1 MKYEK
6 ENENNEICVKTLEI
20 KEEDIDNDKET
31 DDILN
36 KLENLSRTSEDKSF
50 DSPIIF
56 NRTKTFYIG
65 YNTDSRNL
73 LYENFTMNDNNVLNN
88 DYIFKK
94 KTFKRENR
102 QKSLLNQTYC
112 FKKENKRLPNVKSK
126 SNIKNKKLSCF
137 HQEFQNMNIKK
148 NFSKLMRHNSNNI
161 FKHSNDIYNKKDN
174 DKILPSID
182 ENIAKNTM
190 INKKIENINIKLE
203 NIILLIKDMKFID
216 KKLKKKDYKKYINN
230 LKNKEINLDNI
241 LESIIELLDYILEM
255 LNSSQNYNIK
265 NDNKAGNEK
274 IILKLQK
281 ELKEKD
287 KEIGELLNRMNLEK
301 VKFENSFNST
311 NVEIINLRKQNKD
324 LNNKI
329 FNMEK
334 HISKLEANNGTLEEK
349 INKIILEKTKKT
361 MNSSNSTRSTFIL
374 NNISKIEPPSLDVT
388 YISQNKPINN
398 EQIKNNHKLNDKYN
412 LSRKINLYL
421 IDLLKEINNI
431 LIYYDTFINKECG
444 VIKNIQNVAKNLINF
459 MDINDLIEEK
469 KMKMIAN
476 EFKRNMDI
484 IFTKIEEYIKEVN
497 KKNNNSEVKHNSVI
511 KHSSTKV
518 TLKNE
523 KCNNNIKVNNN
534 NKDNSNKVKFRN
546 TNNLNMEKNLKNYN
560 CIYTNINIPK
570 RKRTKTINNSN
581 NKDSI

>member
-137 HQEFQNMNIKK
+137 HQEFQNINIKK

-334 HISKLEANNGTLEEK
+334 HISKLETNNGTLEEK

-497 KKNNNSEVKHNSVI
+497 KKKNSSEVKHNSVI

>member
-112 FKKENKRLPNVKSK
+112 FKKENKRLSNAKSK
-126 SNIKNKKLSCF
+126 SNIKNKELSCF

-287 KEIGELLNRMNLEK
+287 KEIGELLNKMNLEK

-311 NVEIINLRKQNKD
+311 NIEIINLRKQNKD

-444 VIKNIQNVAKNLINF
+444 VIKNNQNVAKNLINF

-497 KKNNNSEVKHNSVI
+497 KKKNSSEVKHNSVI

-546 TNNLNMEKNLKNYN
+546 TNNLNMAKNLKNYN

>member
-334 HISKLEANNGTLEEK
+334 HISKLETNNGTLEEK

-523 KCNNNIKVNNN
+523 KNNNNIKANNN
-534 NKDNSNKVKFRN
+534 NKDKSNKVKFRN
-546 TNNLNMEKNLKNYN
+546 TNNLNMAKNLKNYN

>member
-1 MKYEK
+1 
-6 ENENNEICVKTLEI
+6 
-20 KEEDIDNDKET
+20 
-31 DDILN
+31 
-36 KLENLSRTSEDKSF
+36 
-50 DSPIIF
+50 
-56 NRTKTFYIG
+56 
-65 YNTDSRNL
+65 
-73 LYENFTMNDNNVLNN
+73 
-88 DYIFKK
+88 
-94 KTFKRENR
+94 
-102 QKSLLNQTYC
+102 
-112 FKKENKRLPNVKSK
+112 
-126 SNIKNKKLSCF
+126 
-137 HQEFQNMNIKK
+137 
-148 NFSKLMRHNSNNI
+148 
-161 FKHSNDIYNKKDN
+161 
-174 DKILPSID
+174 
-182 ENIAKNTM
+182 
-190 INKKIENINIKLE
+190 
-203 NIILLIKDMKFID
+203 
-216 KKLKKKDYKKYINN
+216 
-230 LKNKEINLDNI
+230 
-241 LESIIELLDYILEM
+241 
-255 LNSSQNYNIK
+255 
-265 NDNKAGNEK
+265 
-274 IILKLQK
+274 
-281 ELKEKD
+281 
-287 KEIGELLNRMNLEK
+287 
-301 VKFENSFNST
+301 
-311 NVEIINLRKQNKD
+311 
-324 LNNKI
+324 
-329 FNMEK
+329 MEK

-444 VIKNIQNVAKNLINF
+444 VIKNNQNVAKNLINF

-497 KKNNNSEVKHNSVI
+497 KKKNSSEVKHNSVI

-570 RKRTKTINNSN
+570 RKRTKTINNLN

>member
-112 FKKENKRLPNVKSK
+112 FKKENKRLSNAKSK

-287 KEIGELLNRMNLEK
+287 KEIGELLNKMNLEK
-301 VKFENSFNST
+301 VKFENSFNS
-311 NVEIINLRKQNKD
+311 NNIEIINLRKQNKD

-374 NNISKIEPPSLDVT
+374 NNITKIEPPSLDVT

-444 VIKNIQNVAKNLINF
+444 VIKNNQNVAKNLINF

-497 KKNNNSEVKHNSVI
+497 KKNNNSELKHNSVI